1 MDKIEISDVHE
12 DMHKFSFGKFQVWY
26 LKASQ

>member
-12 DMHKFSFGKFQVWY
+12 DSQCSFGKFQVWY
-26 LKASQ
+26 LKASR